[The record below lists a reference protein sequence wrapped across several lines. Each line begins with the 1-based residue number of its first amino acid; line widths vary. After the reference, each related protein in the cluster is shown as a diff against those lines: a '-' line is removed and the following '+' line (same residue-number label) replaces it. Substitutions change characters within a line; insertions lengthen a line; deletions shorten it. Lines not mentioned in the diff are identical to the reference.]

1 MDFKGAT
8 QLFTDP
14 DLDGKPVVIYEPSL
28 EDPVVP
34 PDIVTPLRVDAP
46 EPLPYDLC
54 LTDKTSGS
62 SGRVRYAIDDINVH
76 LAVERHH
83 SWVASVLPSRHRF
96 LQIFS

>member
-1 MDFKGAT
+1 MAAALVYAKTTKKLYFTIMDFKGAT

-62 SGRVRYAIDDINVH
+62 SG
-76 LAVERHH
+76 
-83 SWVASVLPSRHRF
+83 
-96 LQIFS
+96 